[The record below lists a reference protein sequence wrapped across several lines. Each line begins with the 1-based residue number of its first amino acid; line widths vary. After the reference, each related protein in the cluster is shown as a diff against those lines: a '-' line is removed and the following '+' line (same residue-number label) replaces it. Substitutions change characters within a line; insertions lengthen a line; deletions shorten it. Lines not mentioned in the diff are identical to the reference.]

1 MLQAL
6 ILILGGNCLSESCPM
21 HFFNSHIIP
30 TYLVPSMLGGIIGTL
45 QYLLWRGVYTQTPE
59 GMIFIVCASASMLF
73 LGLIIFHYQ
82 ALLRKVMKLE
92 KDYARAKHN
101 IFSQFSPMANPQPN
115 VVSGN
120 PSKIDTRQTDIL
132 DIDPLEIDIKKSPEK
147 SNLTNVVQLH
157 SPHDRAVKSIGE
169 SNKIII
175 NLQAVIKMK
184 ERSVHSY
191 EVLARMESKDG
202 TFKSATEIFDGFKKK
217 AEFHYLDKTIL
228 EQTVEVLDCLGKNS
242 DLVMNIN
249 ISRQTLESKAAFNR
263 FYRILQDHSSIC
275 KNLVLEISQQQLSDL
290 SGASANRLFSITEL
304 GYRLS
309 IDNCTDYPSL
319 LPLVKEKQ
327 IAIVKTPMS
336 RFIDINTKALQMD
349 VKNLMTTCKAHD
361 VPFIVTHVDEGYQ
374 LQELIRHDIDFAQGF
389 LFSAP
394 KRPTSKTG

>member
-1 MLQAL
+1 
-6 ILILGGNCLSESCPM
+6 M
-21 HFFNSHIIP
+21 HFFNTYIIP

-45 QYLLWRGVYTQTPE
+45 QYLLWRGVYTHTPE

-92 KDYARAKHN
+92 KDYAKAKHN
-101 IFSQFSPMANPQPN
+101 IFSQFSPISNPQAN
-115 VVSGN
+115 SLAGS
-120 PSKIDTRQTDIL
+120 PSDIATRQTDIL
-132 DIDPLEIDIKKSPEK
+132 DIEPLDIDIKKPPEK

-157 SPHDRAVKSIGE
+157 SPHDKAVKSVEE

-184 ERSVHSY
+184 ERSIHSY

-249 ISRQTLESKAAFNR
+249 ISRQTLDSKAAFNR
-263 FYRILQDHSSIC
+263 FYRILQDNVSIC

-290 SGASANRLFSITEL
+290 SGASANRLFSIAEL

-309 IDNCTDYPSL
+309 IDNCTDYA
-319 LPLVKEKQ
+319 PLAPLIKDKQ
-327 IAIVKTPMS
+327 IAIIKTPMS
-336 RFIDINTKALQMD
+336 RFIDINTQARQLHI
-349 VKNLMTTCKAHD
+349 KNFMKTCKTHD
-361 VPFIVTHVDEGYQ
+361 IPFIVTHVDEGYQ
-374 LQELIRHDIDFAQGF
+374 LQELIRHDIDYAQGF